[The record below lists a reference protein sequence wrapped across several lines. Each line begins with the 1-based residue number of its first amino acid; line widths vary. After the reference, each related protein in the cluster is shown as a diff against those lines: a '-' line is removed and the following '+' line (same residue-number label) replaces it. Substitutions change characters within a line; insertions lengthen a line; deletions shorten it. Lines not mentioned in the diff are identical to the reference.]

1 MEKEDY
7 ELKISFRSLF
17 HSGLKKIGF
26 KITDITLNSYI

>member
-7 ELKISFRSLF
+7 ELKIFFPVMF